1 MQQYQRIVLWSV
13 AAAYICLIDRL
24 AISVAIIPMSADF
37 GWSALQQ
44 GQVMSVFF
52 VGYVLLQLPAGWL
65 ADRIGG
71 LWVLAAGLLCWSL
84 MTLLTPSAA
93 ALGFL
98 WLLVCR
104 FLLGLAE
111 GVAWPATYTLF
122 SQWVPVSQRNFAI
135 GLLNS
140 SVSGGTIIAMLATPW
155 LITQYGWPQAFWVY
169 GTLGLLWLL
178 VGGAFPGRSVSPGVS
193 APCSA
198 EAQGETTDLLRSQGA
213 DFADIQLLQLIKH
226 RGVFSVVSAHF
237 AMNWVIYLSL
247 AWTPT
252 FLSQYFGVD
261 LADIGWLAVCPYLVS
276 VVATPYFG
284 RLGDRLIE
292 YGVDRRKLRVRMQA
306 IALLGTAGCLTALGW
321 QESLWGALAVAIA
334 ANLCASTGVVGFSVN
349 MMELAPGQAGTLYGF
364 SNAIASLGSAGGIFV
379 AGWALE
385 TTGSWAWAF
394 GSVVPMAVFGAG
406 IYAWGA
412 QVERAYR

>member
-24 AISVAIIPMSADF
+24 AISVAIIPMSADY

-52 VGYVLLQLPAGWL
+52 IGYVLLQWPAGWL
-65 ADRIGG
+65 ADRVGG
-71 LWVLAAGLLCWSL
+71 LWVLATGLLCWSL

-93 ALGFL
+93 TLGFL

-122 SQWVPVSQRNFAI
+122 SQWVPIARRNFAI

-155 LITQYGWPQAFWVY
+155 LIIHYGWPQAFWVY

-178 VGGAFPGRSVSPGVS
+178 VGARFLREP
-193 APCSA
+193 APLIIDA
-198 EAQGETTDLLRSQGA
+198 PAGDAGLAPQQNVDY
-213 DFADIQLLQLIKH
+213 ADIQLFHLLRN
-226 RGVFSVVSAHF
+226 RGVLSVVSAHF

-252 FLSQYFGVD
+252 FLSQHLGID

-284 RLGDRLIE
+284 RLGDQLIAR
-292 YGVDRRKLRVRMQA
+292 GVDRRQLRVRMQA
-306 IALLGTAGCLTALGW
+306 IALLGTAGSLAALGW
-321 QESLWGALAVAIA
+321 QDSLWGALGIAII

-349 MMELAPGQAGTLYGF
+349 MMELAPSQAGALYGF

-379 AGWALE
+379 AGWVLD
-385 TTGSWAWAF
+385 TTGSWGWAF
-394 GSVVPMAVFGAG
+394 GSVVPLAVIGTG
-406 IYAWGA
+406 LYAWGA
-412 QVERAYR
+412 QVERAFK